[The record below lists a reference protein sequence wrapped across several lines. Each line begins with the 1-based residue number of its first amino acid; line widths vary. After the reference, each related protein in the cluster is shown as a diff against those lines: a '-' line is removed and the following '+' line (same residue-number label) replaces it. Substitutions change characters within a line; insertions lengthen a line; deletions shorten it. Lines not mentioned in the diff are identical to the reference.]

1 MTFSDRLRLL
11 MQQHE
16 YKQSE
21 LADIISVSQQTI
33 SRWVTGKFQPD
44 IGQLI
49 ALSKVFDVS
58 VDYLLGRSN
67 MPTPL
72 KEQPTVEDD
81 GLLAKTISRV
91 QSLSDPALQRVQDF
105 LDGLEAGQ
113 ALYSAPPA
121 AHGSAAGS
129 GQ

>member
-1 MTFSDRLRLL
+1 
-11 MQQHE
+11 MQQNRF
-16 YKQSE
+16 KQLREKKKLSQLE
-21 LADIISVSQQTI
+21 LGEILGVTQQSVFAWERGDAVPRLQTAIALADYY
-33 SRWVTGKFQPD
+33 G
-44 IGQLI
+44 
-49 ALSKVFDVS
+49 VS
-58 VDYLLGRSN
+58 VDYLLGLDE
-67 MPTPL
+67 PKTE
-72 KEQPTVEDD
+72 KQPTVEDD

>member
-1 MTFSDRLRLL
+1 
-11 MQQHE
+11 MQQNRF
-16 YKQSE
+16 KQLREKRKLSQLE
-21 LADIISVSQQTI
+21 LGEILGVTQQSVFAWERGDAVPRLQTAIALADYY
-33 SRWVTGKFQPD
+33 G
-44 IGQLI
+44 
-49 ALSKVFDVS
+49 VS
-58 VDYLLGRSN
+58 VDYLLGLDE
-67 MPTPL
+67 PKTE
-72 KEQPTVEDD
+72 KQPTVEDD

-113 ALYSAPPA
+113 ALNSAPPA